1 MQAALNPPST
11 VEALITA
18 EPEPTPVIRPVVGL
32 TDATFGL
39 SEDQVTA
46 LLVADAGVTVA
57 VSLSDLV
64 TYIDAVDC
72 ERLIPVTGTVT

>member
-1 MQAALNPPST
+1 MAPLYEAPNPQTINKTMNKTLTLLTTIMAL
-11 VEALITA
+11 A
-18 EPEPTPVIRPVVGL
+18 
-32 TDATFGL
+32 ATFGL

-64 TYIDAVDC
+64 T
-72 ERLIPVTGTVT
+72 